1 MSGEK
6 FPPPKPI
13 SHDSRIDITSLPK
26 LTFWRRCVRRMFCS
40 IARLLAWL
48 FTKVEVQGLEN
59 FPRQGPA
66 IIVANHLGDADFV
79 LGIAFSPSPPEV
91 LAKAEL
97 YDFPVL
103 GKLMELYGVIWVHR
117 GQPDRRA
124 LRAALRGLEQGRLIS
139 LAPEGRESLT
149 GGLEEGTNGA
159 AYLALQG
166 NAPILPVTFTNTE
179 NETLFPNMKRLL
191 RTHITIKVGKLFN
204 LENLEDRR
212 QGIHRG
218 TEKIMETLANQ
229 LPVEY
234 RGVYQV
240 QAETDE

>member
-1 MSGEK
+1 M
-6 FPPPKPI
+6 
-13 SHDSRIDITSLPK
+13 
-26 LTFWRRCVRRMFCS
+26 RCLFCYL
-40 IARLLAWL
+40 ARLLAWI
-48 FTKVEVQGLEN
+48 FTKVEIQGLEN
-59 FPRQGPA
+59 FPSQGPA

-79 LGIAFSPSPPEV
+79 LGIAFTPRPPEV

-97 YDFPVL
+97 YNFPVL

-124 LRAALRGLEQGRLIS
+124 LRASLQGLAEGRLIS

-159 AYLALQG
+159 AYLALKA

-179 NETLFPNMKRLL
+179 NETLYPNMKRLR
-191 RTHITIKVGKLFN
+191 RTHIQIKVGKMFR
-204 LENLEDRR
+204 LENLGDRR
-212 QGIHRG
+212 LSIHLG
-218 TEKIMETLANQ
+218 TEKIMDTLANQ

-240 QAETDE
+240 EAEPDE

>member
-6 FPPPKPI
+6 IPPPKPI
-13 SHDSRIDITSLPK
+13 SHNIRVDITRLPE
-26 LTFWRRCVRRMFCS
+26 LTLWRRFVRRLFCY

-48 FTKVEVQGLEN
+48 FTKVEIQGLEN
-59 FPRQGPA
+59 FPSQGPA

-79 LGIAFSPSPPEV
+79 LGIAYTPQPPDV

-97 YDFPVL
+97 YDFPML
-103 GKLMELYGVIWVHR
+103 GKLLDLYGVIWVHR

-124 LRAALRGLEQGRLIS
+124 LRASLRGLAQGRFIS

-159 AYLALQG
+159 AYLAIKAD
-166 NAPILPVTFTNTE
+166 APILPVTFTNTE
-179 NETLFPNMKRLL
+179 NDTLYPNMRRLR
-191 RTHITIKVGKLFN
+191 RTHIKIKVGKLFK
-204 LENLEDRR
+204 LENLGDLRSS
-212 QGIHRG
+212 IHHG
-218 TEKIMETLANQ
+218 TVKIMDTLAFQ

-234 RGVYQV
+234 RGVYQDT
-240 QAETDE
+240 EEPKE